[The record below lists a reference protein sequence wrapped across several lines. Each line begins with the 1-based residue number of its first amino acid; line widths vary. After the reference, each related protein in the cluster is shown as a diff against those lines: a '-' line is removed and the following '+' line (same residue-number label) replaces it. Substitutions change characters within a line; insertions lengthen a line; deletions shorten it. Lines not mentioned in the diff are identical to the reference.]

1 MLSALLAAASGL
13 LFLPPLAG
21 LWLLPTSTLSVEK
34 RLLDHSLSRNTF
46 AVFMSLRGSVAD
58 CLSSSLVQSS
68 HVGKNDHFGSVT
80 GEFRQRT
87 GESWA
92 TPETELPRAAAQSA
106 ALALRFSSAW
116 CPGSG
121 SSSGELY
128 WGLER
133 PLGQT
138 STSSLPDLSA
148 SFLVFSTL
156 QLPLAPRGCF
166 SWPYLATVF
175 FFSSLFFLFFFLNYV
190 TPFAYF
196 ICFLSGWSCL
206 VV

>member
-1 MLSALLAAASGL
+1 MLSALLCAASGL

-21 LWLLPTSTLSVEK
+21 LRLLPTSTLSIEK
-34 RLLDHSLSRNTF
+34 RLLDHSLSRDAF
-46 AVFMSLRGSVAD
+46 AVSISLRGSVAD
-58 CLSSSLVQSS
+58 CLSSLVQSS
-68 HVGKNDHFGSVT
+68 HVGKNDHFASVT

-87 GESWA
+87 GESSA
-92 TPETELPRAAAQSA
+92 TPGTELPRAAAQPA
-106 ALALRFSSAW
+106 ALALRVSSAW

-128 WGLER
+128 WGLGR

-166 SWPYLATVF
+166 SSPYLATVF
-175 FFSSLFFLFFFLNYV
+175 FFSSLFFLFFFLNYF
-190 TPFAYF
+190 TPFTYF